1 MESFFLMGK
10 EIQIV
15 KGDITEIEADAIV
28 NAANSS
34 LMGGGGV
41 DGAIHK
47 KGGPK
52 ILTECKAYRGENP
65 PLPTGEAIMT
75 TAGKLSA
82 RAVIHTVG
90 PIWQGGG
97 EGEPVLLAN
106 AYKNSLLLANEHE
119 FVSIAFPAISTGI
132 YGYPLNPAAQV
143 VKKVILET
151 AVQLKSIKTIMFVL
165 FNSDQYRSYLN
176 LFGKISD
183 QEKGWRA

>member
-1 MESFFLMGK
+1 MESFLLMGK
-10 EIQIV
+10 EIKII

-47 KGGPK
+47 KGGPQ
-52 ILTECKAYRGENP
+52 ILTECKAYRAENP

-82 RAVIHTVG
+82 KAVIHTVG

-97 EGEPVLLAN
+97 GGEPLQLAN
-106 AYKNSLLLANEHE
+106 AYKNSMLLADEQAYM
-119 FVSIAFPAISTGI
+119 SIAFPAISTGI
-132 YGYPLNPAAQV
+132 YGYPLNLAAQV

-151 AVQLKSIKTIMFVL
+151 AVQLKSIKTIIFVL
-165 FNSDQYRSYLN
+165 FNSDQYRSYVN

-183 QEKGWRA
+183 QEEGEEV